1 MDTNGSL
8 ESPRD
13 LAQTLVVLRE
23 ELMNTNMSSEEINAI
38 LQAYA
43 SRPTVE
49 LVKPLEIWSDQDLE
63 EEAEKRQLSWLSIE
77 PDEELLEE
85 VESRGLLTV
94 KSDMSE
100 DEFEREAAKR
110 GFRSSLAQWTI
121 EEIQS
126 YLKLQGHNSSSSQGN
141 HGNSNRGGGNRRNY
155 NKKRKN
161 NNNNNRRNHSHN

>member
-1 MDTNGSL
+1 MDSNGSQ
-8 ESPRD
+8 ESPRE
-13 LAQTLVVLRE
+13 LAQSLVVLRE

-43 SRPTVE
+43 SRPKVE

-77 PDEELLEE
+77 PDEDLLEE
-85 VESRGLLTV
+85 VESRGLLSV

-110 GFRSSLAQWTI
+110 GFRSSLAEWSI
-121 EEIQS
+121 EDIQS
-126 YLKLQGHNSSSSQGN
+126 YLKLQGHNNNN
-141 HGNSNRGGGNRRNY
+141 HGNNNNRGNRRNY

-161 NNNNNRRNHSHN
+161 NRRNHNNHN

>member
-1 MDTNGSL
+1 MDSNGSI

-13 LAQTLVVLRE
+13 LAQSLVVLRE

-100 DEFEREAAKR
+100 DEFEREATKR
-110 GFRSSLAQWTI
+110 GFRSSLAQWSI

-126 YLKLQGHNSSSSQGN
+126 YLKLQGHNNNN
-141 HGNSNRGGGNRRNY
+141 HGNNRGGGNRRNY

-161 NNNNNRRNHSHN
+161 NNNRRNHSNHN

>member
-1 MDTNGSL
+1 
-8 ESPRD
+8 
-13 LAQTLVVLRE
+13 
-23 ELMNTNMSSEEINAI
+23 MNTNMSSEEINAI

-110 GFRSSLAQWTI
+110 GFRSSLAQWSI
-121 EEIQS
+121 EDIQS
-126 YLKLQGHNSSSSQGN
+126 YLKLQGHNNSNSHGN
-141 HGNSNRGGGNRRNY
+141 HGNSSRGGGGNRRNY

-161 NNNNNRRNHSHN
+161 NNNRRNHSSHN

>member
-1 MDTNGSL
+1 MDSNGSQ
-8 ESPRD
+8 ESPRE
-13 LAQTLVVLRE
+13 LAQSLVVLRE

-77 PDEELLEE
+77 PDEDLLEE
-85 VESRGLLTV
+85 VESRGLLSV

-110 GFRSSLAQWTI
+110 GFRSSLAQWSI
-121 EEIQS
+121 EDIQS
-126 YLKLQGHNSSSSQGN
+126 YLKLQGHNNNN
-141 HGNSNRGGGNRRNY
+141 HGNNNNRGNRRNY

-161 NNNNNRRNHSHN
+161 NRRNHNNHN

>member
-1 MDTNGSL
+1 MDSNGSI

-13 LAQTLVVLRE
+13 LAQSLVVLRE

-110 GFRSSLAQWTI
+110 GFRSSLAQWSI
-121 EEIQS
+121 EDIQS
-126 YLKLQGHNSSSSQGN
+126 YLKVQGHNSSHGN

-155 NKKRKN
+155 NKKRSK
-161 NNNNNRRNHSHN
+161 NNNNRRNHSNHN